1 MAEPEDA
8 EETAVDREAMLRGLL
23 QNAAARQ
30 LVFSRAEPEQPSA
43 DYLTGFGAGWEAGHV
58 AALALAVSVLT
69 GGSPPELV
77 AEAQAQAAMDLS
89 FPFDLHV
96 EAAS

>member
-1 MAEPEDA
+1 MD
-8 EETAVDREAMLRGLL
+8 TFDVDGSARDGLALCRGLL

-30 LVFSRAEPEQPSA
+30 LVFARVEPQERSA

-58 AALALAVSVLT
+58 AALALALSVLT
-69 GGSPPELV
+69 GASPGELV

-89 FPFDLHV
+89 FPFDVHV
-96 EAAS
+96 EVAS

>member
-1 MAEPEDA
+1 MN
-8 EETAVDREAMLRGLL
+8 ETDLDREAFCRGLL

-30 LVFSRAEPEQPSA
+30 LVFARAEPETQSA

-58 AALALAVSVLT
+58 SALALALSVLT
-69 GGSPPELV
+69 GESPAALV
-77 AEAQAQAAMDLS
+77 AEAQTQAAMDLS
-89 FPFDLHV
+89 FPFDVHV